1 MKAIR
6 LHGKAATEAD
16 IKGRVLVHDLGPE
29 LRKGS
34 ILRAADLPRIQQ
46 AGEIHVIE
54 LEPGDVH
61 EDEAARR
68 LAAMVAGP
76 GVIVHGPVESQV
88 PIWQSIRAS
97 RSCGSA
103 FTRGSASVS
112 IASPFKACA
121 SP

>member
-6 LHGKAATEAD
+6 LDGKAVTEAD

-34 ILRAADLPRIQQ
+34 ILRAADLARVQQ

-61 EDEAARR
+61 EDEAAAR
-68 LAAMVAGP
+68 LAAALTVRDVDAPHAVDAGHDRW
-76 GVIVHGPVESQV
+76 VVRRKQ
-88 PIWQSIRAS
+88 QL
-97 RSCGSA
+97 
-103 FTRGSASVS
+103 TSVW
-112 IASPFKACA
+112 
-121 SP
+121 